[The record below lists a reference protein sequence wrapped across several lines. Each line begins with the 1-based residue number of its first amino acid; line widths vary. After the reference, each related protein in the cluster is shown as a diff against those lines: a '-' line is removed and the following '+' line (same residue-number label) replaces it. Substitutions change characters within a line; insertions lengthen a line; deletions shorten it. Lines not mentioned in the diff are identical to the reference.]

1 MKIEF
6 TNKRNEKATITSKEP
21 FLLSSFEGFGDV
33 SADVQSQNSPYMD
46 GSTYI
51 DAILEERSLSIE
63 FTILADSERD
73 LMDKKRMISRVF
85 NPKLGEGNLRYERGG
100 NIFQIDCVA
109 EHVPEFP
116 KGQGN
121 RGITFQKA
129 TVDLIAH
136 DPYWRDPNQVS
147 RALTAYK
154 GYFTLPFKLPFKL
167 GKQGDRTTLIN
178 DGDVPAPVS
187 IDLQGP
193 ATNPQIRNATTG
205 EFIKINTS
213 IAADEILHIDTTPR
227 HKRIEIYRGD
237 IALNGFVYFDYAGG
251 ATFWQLE
258 PGENDVEYYADSG
271 NRDGVVAVAWSNRY
285 VGI

>member
-1 MKIEF
+1 MRKLTF
-6 TNKRNEKATITSKEP
+6 TNSKDESIVLGYYTNYLINSVDGLGEVDAEVDTVQAP
-21 FLLSSFEGFGDV
+21 YVDGASYIDTMLSMRSISIEGTFR
-33 SADVQSQNSPYMD
+33 QLNSPELY
-46 GSTYI
+46 TNRRN
-51 DAILEERSLSIE
+51 LQH
-63 FTILADSERD
+63 
-73 LMDKKRMISRVF
+73 VF
-85 NPKLGEGNLRYERGG
+85 NPKLGLGTLKYEDEGLVRVIDAVADGSPAFADRGEEKFQK
-100 NIFQIDCVA
+100 FQINLLC
-109 EHVPEFP
+109 P
-116 KGQGN
+116 
-121 RGITFQKA
+121 
-129 TVDLIAH
+129 

-237 IALNGFVYFDYAGG
+237 IALNGFGYFDYAGG

>member
-1 MKIEF
+1 MRKLIF
-6 TNKRNEKATITSKEP
+6 TNSKDETIELGYHTPYLINKIDGLGETGADIATTE
-21 FLLSSFEGFGDV
+21 
-33 SADVQSQNSPYMD
+33 APYVD
-46 GSTYI
+46 GSIYI
-51 DAILEERSLSIE
+51 DTRLSPRELSIE
-63 FTILADSERD
+63 GTFRRLTSPELYKNRQR
-73 LMDKKRMISRVF
+73 LQRVL
-85 NPKLGEGNLRYERGG
+85 NPKLGVGTLQYEHEGIVKQINAIVDGSPAYADKDREPFQK
-100 NIFQIDCVA
+100 FQINLLC
-109 EHVPEFP
+109 P
-116 KGQGN
+116 
-121 RGITFQKA
+121 
-129 TVDLIAH
+129 

-237 IALNGFVYFDYAGG
+237 IALNGFGYFDYAGG